1 MKQTFKRITAAALAT
16 FLLATSFSA
25 CTKKTPQDAEEIT
38 KGNTV
43 IEKPQ
48 TEPALP
54 EASATTTEQAT
65 TTTTKPV
72 EKTTSNETVPVALPT
87 KPVQKPT
94 TTTPPPQEPT
104 KPNRKPALS
113 LEQMAAGGLAF
124 TAAMVS
130 AMGFDFDPE
139 EEVFY
144 TQIDS
149 WQRSAG
155 FIGHYDTM
163 AQFGNMH
170 YLTVKA
176 DFTAPDTA
184 GTPYNWRMQM
194 WKGQYGPFG
203 GAEIGIYTQKPGTT
217 DEFYDCADDD
227 HMIYMMYD
235 LYLSPED
242 FASNQRFFHRGWQQ
256 HWWLTGFKEISEKFS
271 PAEMVMKAR
280 IRLLNEEMTTETI
293 KGFKAA
299 GFTEGDGKT
308 QMDTYCRA
316 GNDLFFV
323 WYHAGNKN
331 Y

>member
-1 MKQTFKRITAAALAT
+1 MNKTFKKITAAALAT

-25 CTKKTPQDAEEIT
+25 CTKKAPQTPEEIT
-38 KGNTV
+38 KGNTA

-48 TEPALP
+48 TEPAVT
-54 EASATTTEQAT
+54 ETTT
-65 TTTTKPV
+65 
-72 EKTTSNETVPVALPT
+72 SGETVPVELTT

-94 TTTPPPQEPT
+94 TTVPETT
-104 KPNRKPALS
+104 TAKPKPS
-113 LEQMAAGGLAF
+113 REQMAAQGLVL
-124 TAAMVS
+124 AASMVS

-163 AQFGNMH
+163 ARFGNMH

-176 DFTAPDTA
+176 DFTAPDKA
-184 GTPYNWRMQM
+184 GTTYNWRMQM

-203 GAEIGIYTQKPGTT
+203 GAEIGIYTQKPGTSQ
-217 DEFYDCADDD
+217 EFYDCADDE

-235 LYLSPED
+235 LYLSPKD
-242 FASNQRFFHRGWQQ
+242 FAANQRFFHRGWQQ

-271 PAEMVMKAR
+271 PEEMVMKAR
-280 IRLLNEEMTTETI
+280 IRLLNDEMATEI
-293 KGFKAA
+293 IRGFKAA
-299 GFTEGDGKT
+299 GFIVGDGKT